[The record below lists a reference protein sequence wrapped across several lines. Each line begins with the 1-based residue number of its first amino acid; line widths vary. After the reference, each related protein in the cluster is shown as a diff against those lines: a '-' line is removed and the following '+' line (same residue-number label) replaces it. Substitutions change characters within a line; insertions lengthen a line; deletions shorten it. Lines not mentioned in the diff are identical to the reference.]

1 MYIPK
6 PKAGEYN
13 SVWDTYYATVDEG
26 DIHQLLISQGK
37 QISDLYSSLTE
48 EQSLYRYAEGK
59 WSLKDV
65 LGHIIDTERLMTY
78 RILVA
83 GRGDLT
89 PMPRHAD
96 VYVSL
101 THFDRRPL
109 QDLIEEYR
117 TVRAASASLIH
128 GLTEAEIKQFGILN
142 EVKTSAAAGA
152 YFILGHAQHHIN
164 VVHERYLPRLT

>member
-6 PKAGEYN
+6 PKAGQYN
-13 SVWDTYYATVDEG
+13 SVWDNYYATVDEG
-26 DIHQLLISQGK
+26 DIHQLLVSQGK
-37 QISDLYSSLTE
+37 RICELYSSLTE
-48 EQSLYRYAEGK
+48 EQSLFRYAEGR

-65 LGHIIDTERLMTY
+65 LGHIIDTERMMTY

-101 THFDRRPL
+101 TNFDRRPL
-109 QDLIEEYR
+109 SELIEEYR
-117 TVRAASASLIH
+117 TVRASSASLVN
-128 GLTEAEIKQFGILN
+128 GLTETEIQQFCILN
-142 EVKTSAAAGA
+142 EVKTSAAAGV
-152 YFILGHAQHHIN
+152 YFILGHAQHHMN